1 VTSPLHLWQAPTL
14 SPRAPRSGCSPFAP
28 GGFDETPL
36 AEFTRDKELLAF
48 REHFFVLN
56 EVPHLT
62 CVLTYQDPVVDAGT
76 LAQAREI
83 ASGVAN
89 GQRATGV
96 RRRSE
101 PPADLDERDR
111 ALWVTMREWRWQT
124 SREEGVPPFVVLTDR
139 EMTEVVVR
147 KPDSP
152 TALGHVPGIGPAK
165 VRRYAKAI
173 LGILN
178 GPKPQDAA
186 KENAAEAGP
195 AVRAADTPAAKEME
209 AAAWTA

>member
-1 VTSPLHLWQAPTL
+1 V
-14 SPRAPRSGCSPFAP
+14 
-28 GGFDETPL
+28 
-36 AEFTRDKELLAF
+36 ELND
-48 REHFFVLN
+48 VS
-56 EVPHLT
+56 HLT
-62 CVLTYQDPVVDAGT
+62 CVRTYQDPVVDAAT

-83 ASGVAN
+83 ASAVAN

-101 PPADLDERDR
+101 PPPDLNERDR

-165 VRRYAKAI
+165 VRRYANAI

-178 GPKPQDAA
+178 GPKLQDIATEKAPEPAA
-186 KENAAEAGP
+186 PTVAAGS
-195 AVRAADTPAAKEME
+195 AVRAVETPAAE